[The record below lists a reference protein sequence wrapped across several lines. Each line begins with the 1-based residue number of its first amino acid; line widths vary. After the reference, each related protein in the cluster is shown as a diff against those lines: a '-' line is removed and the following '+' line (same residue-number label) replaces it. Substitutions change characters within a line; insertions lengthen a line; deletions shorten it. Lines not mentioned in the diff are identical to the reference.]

1 MADKRTF
8 DAQFSTEPEATGVEN
23 FETGSF
29 GNDQRLNGGTDSS
42 VNSDLEMLNRM
53 NDPLKISDN
62 GNRPQDESF
71 KVFTPQLTGLLISD
85 TILYSA
91 ERLALKRLITKQE
104 RNEPVNKEKGE
115 LEILNFFNQV
125 NTPWSYQDAVT
136 EREKNKE
143 RDFYTK
149 NSYDT
154 LPQEVVGRVMIK
166 EESKNWYKI
175 EFGSTEGFIEKKQI
189 QINTTDWLK
198 KSHQK
203 ETGDETIKSEKKKEL
218 DERLKKE
225 ETKKI
230 SEEQKKSK
238 QSEYKNKLIE
248 LSKLN
253 RRIASDEKLLKE
265 VKEEFEKNL
274 KKKKGDKEKV
284 DKVISKFTEEI
295 LLLTQELKKNIRTY
309 NETNQ
314 FIKREREKLLT
325 EEEKSIVKEY
335 KIKILDERENKKT
348 DHLNPEEIIKDIE
361 NKVLMDSDAFKH
373 YQEGKKQQKI
383 NQLEKKLENQELEET
398 EKEKIQHEIK
408 KINNPA
414 PTTKPED
421 IARREIRLL
430 AESDTPMKKSAE
442 EEKALLYYL
451 MKVSELDKDEKRGLY
466 NYMITNLKLDSDIN
480 KVFGYDGD
488 KIHPETFSNKF
499 PDLAF
504 TLPSDLIREKLSENK
519 KAFKKD
525 KKALRKKK
533 YSFTERRDRKRKL
546 KSDFLESKNEIKA
559 PQKSIREKS
568 GRIKNEFKS
577 DKKKLKKEELPK
589 KDYKSKLGERKDEFK
604 NSRRDL
610 REEKRENPGFLRG
623 LWQKSRKDTAYNSIL
638 ERLGYMSANRK
649 ENQGNIKRVRD
660 NQSKKKSDLSLRT
673 ADEQTLM
680 FFGLLY
686 ANKDFYLNAYE
697 LEYLRRIEGD
707 SEKVMA
713 KAIRF
718 YEAYFKGRPNLNFGI
733 LGNAK
738 YDDDVSQ
745 FYEKVV
751 LPGLLFTA
759 FPPKY
764 YQNGVPSKPS
774 EVRDDELRFWHKDY
788 FDRLEHKSE
797 SLQGASKFTS
807 QIAGGIS
814 NTPNDKFNLSW
825 GQFTQNHPVNYWEAY
840 DLQKQLQDES
850 LSIDKKQQQLYEF
863 YKLYESNFGSNSF
876 ATKEELWE
884 TWKGN
889 PTQFFTQIFP
899 KEYVSDGKLVSPVKI
914 YQDFFEVLK
923 SAVLETVKKESGI
936 ESIGDYA
943 GERAKEHFEKNYLAY
958 GIPPLL
964 GLIGSDIFSKDS
976 NVFKSVP
983 QELGL
988 LPSYFTAFVPI
999 NKTLI
1004 DYNRTTALGE
1014 NQNSIQHKLRFSN
1027 QPFGK
1032 NGIVPTYPNVPGR
1045 SGELKPQ
1052 DPNNPSNY
1060 QQMFTTDPKK
1070 TALGLYTALH
1080 YNLSTSSQKNAKT
1093 QNATRLSGT
1102 AFAHLTPSIQKKI
1115 DERTEN
1121 EPQTYSLISQMYPLI
1136 QQKTYATFDYK
1147 QPWSM
1152 ASLTGREKTD
1162 TFLNSIPDSPMF
1174 NYGFGLSYDQKFAKK
1189 FGISTALNY
1198 AGVNAFS
1205 TMNKFNQ
1212 LNLWSGKFGT
1222 SFNAD
1227 LKKYWK
1233 LTSNVNYNFA
1243 YTPDLTP
1250 DPNATNQDALKGI
1263 GQQHVLSGNLTI
1275 GNDFCEFSGAFTN
1288 DLMKGEGASTYKFK
1302 FSLNQL
1308 ADIPKGTFSAQVMV
1322 EKRPAINSM
1331 QIPSMWII
1339 GGGLVFQLGNILPNQ
1354 PK

>member
-8 DAQFSTEPEATGVEN
+8 DAQFSTESEATGVEN

-62 GNRPQDESF
+62 DNRPQDESF

-136 EREKNKE
+136 EREKN
-143 RDFYTK
+143 FYTK

-154 LPQEVVGRVMIK
+154 LPQEVVGRVIIK

-265 VKEEFEKNL
+265 VKEEFEKKL

-398 EKEKIQHEIK
+398 EKEKIQEEIK
-408 KINNPA
+408 KINSPA

-421 IARREIRLL
+421 IARKEIRLL

-480 KVFGYDGD
+480 EVFGYDGD
-488 KIHPETFSNKF
+488 KINPETFSNKF

-504 TLPSDLIREKLSENK
+504 TLPSDLIREKLSKDRESYKREK
-519 KAFKKD
+519 KE
-525 KKALRKKK
+525 LRKKK

-577 DKKKLKKEELPK
+577 DKKKLKEKKGSKKE
-589 KDYKSKLGERKDEFK
+589 YKSKLSERKAAYK
-604 NSRRDL
+604 NSKRNI

-638 ERLGYMSANRK
+638 KRLGYLSTNRK

-673 ADEQTLM
+673 ADKEM
-680 FFGLLY
+680 IAFIGLLDLSP
-686 ANKDFYLNAYE
+686 NFYPDAYE
-697 LEYLRRIEGD
+697 LEHLRRTEGD

-718 YEAYFKGRPNLNFGI
+718 YEAYFKGRPAITSGFYNVAFDEDPSL
-733 LGNAK
+733 
-738 YDDDVSQ
+738 
-745 FYEKVV
+745 FYELII

-759 FPPKY
+759 FPAKY
-764 YQNGVPSKPS
+764 YQNGIPSKPS
-774 EVRDDELRFWHKDY
+774 EVRDDELRFWHKDD
-788 FDRLEHKSE
+788 FDRVEEKSE
-797 SLQGASKFTS
+797 SLVK
-807 QIAGGIS
+807 
-814 NTPNDKFNLSW
+814 NLSILKAESINVVSNISTDKLDLDW
-825 GQFTQNHPVNYWEAY
+825 LKFLQMHPYQYLQAY
-840 DLQKQLQDES
+840 ELQKKLADENIPLAEKQEQLYTFY
-850 LSIDKKQQQLYEF
+850 QLYEPKF
-863 YKLYESNFGSNSF
+863 KDNGF
-876 ATKEELWE
+876 ANKEALWE
-884 TWKGN
+884 KWNGN
-889 PTQFFTQIFP
+889 PSSFFKQIFP
-899 KEYVSDGKLVSPVKI
+899 SQYIKDNELVSPTQV
-914 YQDFFEVLK
+914 YMDLWEALK
-923 SAVLETVKKESGI
+923 VGLLETVKAESGI
-936 ESIGDYA
+936 ETIGDYV
-943 GERAKEHFEKNYLAY
+943 GEKAKGHFEKNYLAY
-958 GIPPLL
+958 GTPLLL

-1014 NQNSIQHKLRFSN
+1014 NQNTIQHKLRFSN

-1032 NGIVPTYPNVPGR
+1032 NGIKPTYPNVPGR
-1045 SGELKPQ
+1045 SAELKPQ

-1070 TALGLYTALH
+1070 TALGIYTALQ
-1080 YNLSTSSQKNAKT
+1080 YNLNASSGKRTSTKNE
-1093 QNATRLSGT
+1093 TRFSAT
-1102 AFAHLTPSIQKKI
+1102 AFTHLTPSIQKKI
-1115 DERTEN
+1115 AERAEN
-1121 EPQTYSLISQMYPLI
+1121 EPQTYSLISQMYPLV
-1136 QQKTYATFDYK
+1136 QQGTYSTFNHK
-1147 QPWSM
+1147 QPWSIVN
-1152 ASLTGREKTD
+1152 LTGREKTD
-1162 TFLNSIPDSPMF
+1162 AFLNSIPDSPMF
-1174 NYGFGLSYDQKFAKK
+1174 NYGFGLSYDQKFAEN

-1198 AGVNAFS
+1198 AGVNALS
-1205 TMNKFNQ
+1205 TMNEFDQ

-1275 GNDFCEFSGAFTN
+1275 GNGSCEFSGAFTN
-1288 DLMKGEGASTYKFK
+1288 DLMKGEEASTYKFT